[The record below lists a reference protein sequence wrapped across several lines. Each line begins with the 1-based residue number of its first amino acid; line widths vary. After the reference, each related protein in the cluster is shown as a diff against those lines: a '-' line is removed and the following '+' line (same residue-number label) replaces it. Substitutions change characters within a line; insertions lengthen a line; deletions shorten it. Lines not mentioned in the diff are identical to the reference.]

1 MDAETQYPSDGFPA
15 FTSSVTSCPI
25 QYFLESVI
33 PDETGKSLSVLSLDS
48 TTRLLTISSQNSNQI
63 GIYTVTIKGEIT
75 CYPSIFAST
84 VFTIQVLDPCLTT
97 TLN

>member
-1 MDAETQYPSDGFPA
+1 MDAGTQYPSGGFAA

-25 QYFLESVI
+25 KYSLESVI
-33 PDETGKSLSVLSLDS
+33 PDVTGKSLSVLSLDS
-48 TTRLLTISSQNSNQI
+48 TSRLLTISSQNSNQI
-63 GIYTVTIKGEIT
+63 GTYTVTIKAQIT